1 MKYLCVPWAVFCL
14 TYVVFLLC
22 LHPAF
27 QLGDSPET
35 VATCYTLG
43 VQHMPG
49 YPLMTLLGKIAASVQ
64 VGSVYF
70 RINLLVVVLASVC
83 CVFIADIVR
92 CAIPNSGRCA
102 AGMAG
107 LCLAFSGLMWDHA
120 LTAKGGIYMLNLVFI
135 LLIVCAIVRSTRRN
149 SPFPLLFVSLCL
161 GVGMSNHW
169 MSMVMWLPALLL
181 LGRAC
186 SIRLLAIAAAF
197 FIFGASMYLQ
207 LPFSTGEGPMWG
219 DPRSFQGLKAI
230 ILRQDFVHH
239 AFQKP
244 PGITWLQLG
253 WNILAPVRE
262 GGLPFVIIALAGIV
276 GLWKANKRIFL
287 LLAAGAVLTLVSS
300 AVVTNPI
307 HQKTGTL
314 QLWASDQ
321 FLLPWLCVFAI
332 GFGVALEIYGRH
344 LHLLLRGTFWT
355 GAAAV
360 VVWLFAVHLAPHNH
374 SQDYV
379 GYDYMENVRHRITP
393 PALVFTPA
401 TFSAF
406 PLLAMYYVERR
417 REFSGLI
424 FINPHLE
431 RPWGWKLLGRKF
443 PQLTA
448 GSPLSEPVLGP
459 QEDRIVAFAEKLK
472 HTHNLYHGLSCKYP
486 TLCSEYESTGL
497 LRLLFPKTAKV
508 GLPTEETLNGFF
520 SRFRLRGLFSSQ
532 PYKDRRT
539 LSVLDDYVFARSQ
552 SGERARMRGDVEGAL
567 RLYEKALQ
575 FPGYLVRAGLLKNVG
590 LAWGILGD
598 HAQAEAAFLGA
609 ARIKPHD
616 LVLWKNAAIACSAQG
631 KYREALR
638 YLRYVL
644 KRRPDQPE
652 VRSMVDE
659 NLSKVG

>member
-1 MKYLCVPWAVFCL
+1 
-14 TYVVFLLC
+14 
-22 LHPAF
+22 
-27 QLGDSPET
+27 
-35 VATCYTLG
+35 
-43 VQHMPG
+43 MPG
-49 YPLMTLLGKIAASVQ
+49 YPLLTLLGKIATSIQ

-70 RINLLVVVLASVC
+70 RINLLAAVLASIC
-83 CVFIADIVR
+83 CVLITDIVR

-102 AGMAG
+102 SGLAG
-107 LCLAFSGLMWDHA
+107 LCLAFSGLLWDHA

-135 LLIVCAIVRSTRRN
+135 LLIICAIVRSTSRN

-161 GVGMSNHW
+161 GLGMSNHW
-169 MSMVMWLPALLL
+169 MSMIMWLPALLF
-181 LGRAC
+181 LGRAGT
-186 SIRLLAIAAAF
+186 IRFFAIAGAF
-197 FIFGASMYLQ
+197 FILGASTYLQ

-230 ILRQDFVHH
+230 ILRQDFIHH
-239 AFQKP
+239 SFQKP
-244 PGITWLQLG
+244 SGIVWLQLG

-262 GGLPFVIIALAGIV
+262 GGLPFTIIALAGIV

-287 LLAAGAVLTLVSS
+287 LLMAGAVLTIVSL
-300 AVVTNPI
+300 AIVTNPV

-314 QLWASDQ
+314 QLWANDQ
-321 FLLPWLCVFAI
+321 YLLPWLCVFAI

-344 LHLLLRGTFWT
+344 LRSLLRRTLWT

-360 VVWLFAVHLAPHNH
+360 VIWLFAVHVAPHNH

-379 GYDYMENVRHRITP
+379 GYDYMENLRHRITQ

-448 GSPLSEPVLGP
+448 GFPLSEPVMGP
-459 QEDRIVAFAEKLK
+459 QENRIVALAEKLK
-472 HTHNLYHGLSCKYP
+472 HTHNLYHGLSCKYQ
-486 TLCSEYESTGL
+486 TLCSEHESTGML
-497 LRLLFPKTAKV
+497 WRLFPQGEKAS
-508 GLPTEETLNGFF
+508 LPTEETLKGFF
-520 SRFRLRGLFSSQ
+520 SRFRLRGLFASQ
-532 PYKDRRT
+532 PYKDRLT
-539 LSVLDDYVFARSQ
+539 LSVLDDYVFARAQ
-552 SGERARMRGDVEGAL
+552 SGERARMRGDVKRAL
-567 RLYEKALQ
+567 SLYEKALR
-575 FPGYLVRAGLLKNVG
+575 FPGYLARAGLLKNIG

-598 HAQAEAAFLGA
+598 HAQAEKAFLGA

-652 VRSMVDE
+652 VRSMLSE
-659 NLSKVG
+659 ILSKAG